1 MQKEVGD
8 EGRVEELLGVLPERV
23 PCMVL
28 VAGGVLDEALH
39 EAQRRRLAVDVGDG
53 VEVHGACE
61 VYGVECL
68 DLVAEPFEDVAHVV
82 DERALGVGDEVVGVT
97 LHEVRLHEVA
107 RLSRAGAAYDEHV
120 VVRLGPL
127 VVGGI
132 DEADARPL
140 GEDDV
145 VVGVL
150 PIRVRLDLLRRRP

>member
-1 MQKEVGD
+1 MSWMS
-8 EGRVEELLGVLPERV
+8 V
-23 PCMVL
+23 PW
-28 VAGGVLDEALH
+28 
-39 EAQRRRLAVDVGDG
+39 
-53 VEVHGACE
+53 
-61 VYGVECL
+61 
-68 DLVAEPFEDVAHVV
+68 
-82 DERALGVGDEVVGVT
+82 VGDEVVGVS

-150 PIRVRLDLLRRRP
+150 PIRVRSISFAVAQRALPCSSPLR